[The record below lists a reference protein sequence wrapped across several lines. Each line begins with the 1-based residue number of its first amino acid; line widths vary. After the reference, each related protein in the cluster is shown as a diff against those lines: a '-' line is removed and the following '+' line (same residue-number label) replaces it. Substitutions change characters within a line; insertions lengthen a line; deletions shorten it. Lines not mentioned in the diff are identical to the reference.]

1 MGEQLGVPER
11 IREVC
16 EYKSLTIKDLSNRT
30 GVSYR
35 TIQNYIGGDRAVG
48 SEFLTAIS
56 THLGISASWVLTG
69 EGPMSIPLPSSE
81 QPVQPIEPE
90 QGGGPSGRT
99 DSSLGSP
106 GHVIPADSMR
116 LMFCSGVVTEEYANN
131 GIEMSKEAHL
141 LETLWV
147 YNKMMSQ
154 LPDPTDGV
162 AMEIALGKTLQEL
175 RQHLAIKAG

>member
-1 MGEQLGVPER
+1 
-11 IREVC
+11 
-16 EYKSLTIKDLSNRT
+16 
-30 GVSYR
+30 
-35 TIQNYIGGDRAVG
+35 
-48 SEFLTAIS
+48 
-56 THLGISASWVLTG
+56 
-69 EGPMSIPLPSSE
+69 
-81 QPVQPIEPE
+81 
-90 QGGGPSGRT
+90 
-99 DSSLGSP
+99 
-106 GHVIPADSMR
+106 MR

-175 RQHLAIKAG
+175 RQHLAVKAG